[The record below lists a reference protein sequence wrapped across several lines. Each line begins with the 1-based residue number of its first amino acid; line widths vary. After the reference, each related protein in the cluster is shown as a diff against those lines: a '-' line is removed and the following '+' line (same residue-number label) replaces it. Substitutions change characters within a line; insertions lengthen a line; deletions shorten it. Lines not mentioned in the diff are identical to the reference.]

1 MIIYTSAGLRRI
13 SIMFD
18 LYDAGVQLSQ
28 SELLLAKDHAIAQ
41 ADFWSDRAHMIADR
55 LDCSPTWYKAA
66 TVEQVERCKQAC
78 DKWLQG
84 KAEPADM
91 IDAMNYCVYQADAW
105 DDEIRIM
112 STLVQANMNNGKE
125 LTA

>member
-41 ADFWSDRAHMIADR
+41 ADRRQAR
-55 LDCSPTWYKAA
+55 L
-66 TVEQVERCKQAC
+66 
-78 DKWLQG
+78 
-84 KAEPADM
+84 
-91 IDAMNYCVYQADAW
+91 
-105 DDEIRIM
+105 
-112 STLVQANMNNGKE
+112 
-125 LTA
+125 

>member
-1 MIIYTSAGLRRI
+1 M
-13 SIMFD
+13 
-18 LYDAGVQLSQ
+18 
-28 SELLLAKDHAIAQ
+28 
-41 ADFWSDRAHMIADR
+41 
-55 LDCSPTWYKAA
+55 
-66 TVEQVERCKQAC
+66 ERCKQAC